1 MSPCCPIKPRMSD
14 NINENNVSSVCKVS
28 SISSK
33 NTVNS
38 VIIEINENKIDS
50 LNSV

>member
-1 MSPCCPIKPRMSD
+1 MSSVSD
-14 NINENNVSSVCKVS
+14 NINENNVSSVSNVS

-33 NTVNS
+33 NTVNG

>member
-1 MSPCCPIKPRMSD
+1 MNSVSD
-14 NINENNVSSVCKVS
+14 NINENNLSSVSNV
-28 SISSK
+28 SSK

-50 LNSV
+50 LNNV